1 MYHMIYGESKST
13 SFTAL
18 FEFYYR
24 LYGDTHIIR
33 IIVEA
38 NVHQNKTLSFKNY
51 KSELMNFSCPEI

>member
-1 MYHMIYGESKST
+1 MESLNRRLY
-13 SFTAL
+13 TAL

-24 LYGDTHIIR
+24 LYGDAHIIP
-33 IIVEA
+33 IIVET